1 MQNYTP
7 FTLDNLPPGVDER
20 QCFTAEEFYR
30 VPEDFSLE
38 RELAK
43 YKSKRPIPANTD
55 IRQVQIFADQR
66 LGLSWDEGVIT
77 FQLYFPT
84 DFQPHN
90 LIYTINGE
98 IARVI
103 CGNEVILDRTQELDF
118 ESILQKNYM
127 AMES

>member
-38 RELAK
+38 QELVRAK
-43 YKSKRPIPANTD
+43 GKRPIPAKTD

-66 LGLSWDEGVIT
+66 LGLSWGDCLNVCHNVIK
-77 FQLYFPT
+77 F
-84 DFQPHN
+84 
-90 LIYTINGE
+90 IEWGE
-98 IARVI
+98 PSLA
-103 CGNEVILDRTQELDF
+103 LF
-118 ESILQKNYM
+118 
-127 AMES
+127 